1 MRERDG
7 GGKEAGGGGG
17 GGRILQKRGARGRG
31 RKGAGDEGAR
41 ELQRHITNAIPDPHG
56 SAHIAL
62 LFGFN

>member
-7 GGKEAGGGGG
+7 GGKEAGG
-17 GGRILQKRGARGRG
+17 RGREDIAEERRARTRQERSG
-31 RKGAGDEGAR
+31 GDEGAR